1 MTLALPAPPVP
12 APKRSTLVATG
23 LAVAAGAAFFGSL
36 LGVYLQ
42 VRDDAL
48 DALRSQQATDPDVVV
63 RFLPTDVIV
72 PEVATNTMLVTIIG
86 AVLLAQWAVYAM
98 KRGERRQTAVALA
111 LCGIFGL
118 AAVNSQAYTW
128 AQMGVG
134 IEEDGPFG
142 TVFYASTGAFAAAL
156 VVGVAHTAIT
166 AFRSLGG
173 RYSASDTEGLSSHA
187 LVWYFLAVAYSALW
201 LVIYVNK

>member
-1 MTLALPAPPVP
+1 VTLALPAPPVP
-12 APKRSTLVATG
+12 QPKRTMLVATG
-23 LAVAAGAAFFGSL
+23 IAVAAGTAFFGSL

-48 DALRSQQATDPDVVV
+48 DALRERQAADPNVVV
-63 RFLPTDVIV
+63 RFLPTEVVV
-72 PEVATNTMLVTIIG
+72 PEIATNTMLLTIIG

-98 KRGERRQTAVALA
+98 KRGERGQTAIALA
-111 LCGIFGL
+111 LCGVFGL
-118 AAVNSQAYTW
+118 AALNSQAYTW

-134 IEEDGPFG
+134 INDAGAFG

-156 VVGVAHTAIT
+156 IVGVIHTAIT

-173 RYSASDTEGLSSHA
+173 RYSATDTEGLSSHA
-187 LVWYFLAVAYSALW
+187 LVWYFLVAAYIALW
-201 LVIYVNK
+201 LIVYVNK

>member
-12 APKRSTLVATG
+12 EPKRSMLVATG

-42 VRDDAL
+42 VRDEAL
-48 DALRSQQATDPDVVV
+48 DALRSQQATDPTVVV

-72 PEVATNTMLVTIIG
+72 PEIATNTMLVTVIG
-86 AVLLAQWAVYAM
+86 AVILAQWAVYAM
-98 KRGERRQTAVALA
+98 KRGERRQTAVALT

-118 AAVNSQAYTW
+118 ATLNSQAYTW
-128 AQMGVG
+128 AQMGVS
-134 IEEDGPFG
+134 IDEDGPFG

-156 VVGVAHTAIT
+156 VVGVVYTAIS

-173 RYSASDTEGLSSHA
+173 RYSATDTEGLSSHA
-187 LVWYFLAVAYSALW
+187 LAWYFLAVAYSALW
-201 LVIYVNK
+201 LVVYVNK

>member
-1 MTLALPAPPVP
+1 VTLALPAPPVP
-12 APKRSTLVATG
+12 QPKRTMLVATG
-23 LAVAAGAAFFGSL
+23 IAVAAGTAFFGSL

-48 DALRSQQATDPDVVV
+48 DALRERQAADPNVVV
-63 RFLPTDVIV
+63 RFLPTEVVV
-72 PEVATNTMLVTIIG
+72 PEIATNTMLLTIIG

-98 KRGERRQTAVALA
+98 KRGERGQTAIALA
-111 LCGIFGL
+111 LCGVFGL
-118 AAVNSQAYTW
+118 AALNSQAYTW

-134 IEEDGPFG
+134 INDAGAFG

-156 VVGVAHTAIT
+156 IVGVIHTAIT

-173 RYSASDTEGLSSHA
+173 RYSATDTEGLSSHA
-187 LVWYFLAVAYSALW
+187 LVWYFLVAAYIALW
-201 LVIYVNK
+201 LVVYVNK